1 MPEFNEDKHEE
12 KEAADQLTA
21 QKNSVPNG
29 PQTENPAPI
38 FPPEGFMKGH
48 IYVRARVNPDRFT
61 ILGSNGHFYT
71 YLGKPN
77 EGEHLN
83 RLAPITFRPSL
94 SHFEHATV
102 NESPSH
108 RIEAPTCERVFVITC
123 QVLANEQQKEKVLRR
138 DGEKVIGSSLVFSM
152 KEGKQPKKQSNVNAA
167 VRLVRALTL
176 LP

>member
-1 MPEFNEDKHEE
+1 MMPEVNENKHED

-83 RLAPITFRPSL
+83 RLAPITFRPPL
-94 SHFEHATV
+94 SHYEHATEV
-102 NESPSH
+102 SETKTPK
-108 RIEAPTCERVFVITC
+108 EAAHGAFLLRGKITSVHEYGGELTVARKDDRQGPYDKTPTKFFLKN
-123 QVLANEQQKEKVLRR
+123 LADRNQKIPKV
-138 DGEKVIGSSLVFSM
+138 GSIARPF
-152 KEGKQPKKQSNVNAA
+152 
-167 VRLVRALTL
+167 
-176 LP
+176 